1 METDQSGSNPR
12 SNPLSKRS
20 LKGVVNESNPAASQ
34 LGAEQ
39 ANTKRAKPE
48 AMRAEPAASATAA
61 ATAAATATKASTM
74 GAAAAPSHL
83 GPTTASAPKQPYLI
97 PPKQCMISENG
108 LLLIFVLSQEYIK
121 ELTDKEQPIEKGP
134 LEPGVYTWVIISNQ
148 DGSAPRIYLKPSP
161 NVQEF
166 VSKHV
171 DIVTCIK
178 ERGEQCNVAFAG
190 ELEVF
195 DNDSINVNLL
205 SGSFMEK
212 KMKEVS
218 QDRTTT
224 LEEFE
229 ADADTAIRGMLGAFF
244 STHTVNE
251 VDTSG
256 TGKTFITRG
265 LSNHDLNSF
274 ISDAIKRPEDIK
286 IYWFGQDSKDE
297 CDRLRTILNQKFKK
311 GIKKGIKKGVKYDV
325 EKAKKKFEKDK
336 RISIEEYNGQL
347 VVIKDDEGRGY
358 SLNPE
363 YATAI
368 SSGAG
373 VASAEMGGPGSAI
386 MGGALITR
394 RHRLRGRT
402 RKIKRKRTTTKKKI
416 KRNKRSNKRKKR
428 P

>member
-1 METDQSGSNPR
+1 METDQSR
-12 SNPLSKRS
+12 SKRT
-20 LKGVVNESNPAASQ
+20 LKGVVEKS
-34 LGAEQ
+34 
-39 ANTKRAKPE
+39 KRAKPE
-48 AMRAEPAASATAA
+48 ASATGAAAEPATGAAEPATAAKASAKASATMSKAATAA
-61 ATAAATATKASTM
+61 ATAAT
-74 GAAAAPSHL
+74 
-83 GPTTASAPKQPYLI
+83 PKKPYLI

-108 LLLIFVLSQEYIK
+108 LLLIFVLSQKYIK
-121 ELTDKEQPIEKGP
+121 ELTDKEQPIEEGP
-134 LEPGVYTWVIISNQ
+134 LKPGVYTWVIILNQ
-148 DGSAPRIYLKPSP
+148 DGKPRIYLKPSP

-195 DNDSINVNLL
+195 DEDYSINVNLL
-205 SGSFMEK
+205 SGSYMEK
-212 KMKEVS
+212 EMKEAS
-218 QDRTTT
+218 KDRTT
-224 LEEFE
+224 LKKFK

-286 IYWFGQDSKDE
+286 IYWFGKDSKAQ
-297 CDRLRTILNQKFKK
+297 CDMLRTILNQKFIRKK
-311 GIKKGIKKGVKYDV
+311 FSKKDIKDYDV
-325 EKAKKKFEKDK
+325 KADIKAFEEAK

-347 VVIKDDEGRGY
+347 VVIKDEDAEGGY
-358 SLNPE
+358 SLNQD
-363 YATAI
+363 YTTAV
-368 SSGAG
+368 AAA
-373 VASAEMGGPGSAI
+373 VDAAAAVAAASAEMDKSDPRSAI
-386 MGGALITR
+386 MGGGALITR